1 MRGFQGPLYSG
12 LSTSGAVHLPLNAGL
27 GLVGRVQGPQPGAL
41 SLAHLGLGTEGA
53 SQAPSSSSSQSSG
66 CEASGSGIDAGSSS
80 SHPSGLTASSSSTS
94 RGASS
99 SQSAG
104 FFACGSGIFWTSTQS
119 SGFLSSASSTSLGG
133 ENGGSNS
140 AASSSEPD
148 LRDSPSTSRSN
159 DWLDGRRTSV
169 YTCVSLSA
177 PLPSTSGG
185 ETRWRSA
192 TVPLGCACLT
202 IRWTLFVAP
211 HLSGPNMTEKGVVST
226 RSSAL
231 KSESTLERSLA

>member
-1 MRGFQGPLYSG
+1 MYSG
-12 LSTSGAVHLPLNAGL
+12 LSTIGAVHLPLKAGL

-41 SLAHLGLGTEGA
+41 PAAHLGLGTEGA

-66 CEASGSGIDAGSSS
+66 CAASGSGTDEGSSS
-80 SHPSGLTASSSSTS
+80 SQPSGLTASSSSTS

-104 FFACGSGIFWTSTQS
+104 FVASGSGILSTSTQS
-119 SGFLSSASSTSLGG
+119 SGFLSSASSISLGG
-133 ENGGSNS
+133 VNGGSKS
-140 AASSSEPD
+140 AASSRDPD
-148 LRDSPSTSRSN
+148 LRDSPSIRRSN
-159 DWLDGRRTSV
+159 DELDGRRIRV
-169 YTCVSLSA
+169 YTCVSLSP

-185 ETRWRSA
+185 DTRWRSA
-192 TVPLGCACLT
+192 TVPLGCACLM

-211 HLSGPNMTEKGVVST
+211 HLSGPNMTENGVEST

-231 KSESTLERSLA
+231 KPESTLERSLA